1 MKKASEYR
9 RHAEEC
15 RQLAAQMESG
25 DHRDQLL
32 DMAATWDSLAAERE
46 RLVEGG
52 ENASFGNPASEAQL
66 GADDEQGSS
75 GRG

>member
-1 MKKASEYR
+1 
-9 RHAEEC
+9 
-15 RQLAAQMESG
+15 MESG